1 MWHWERV
8 LADGRQMV
16 TSLHG
21 IHHNSSTMIHEH
33 WRQYCEEYG
42 GAERERQRVLGG
54 LAHQVARQLNVTTH
68 VEQHVCLAPRHCLS
82 VARRYHTVVE
92 VVPTACTEQQ
102 YKFHTPPHHRT
113 VYNYYRSRPGPALI
127 SSYSSGRKDFV
138 DLDNGW
144 PYGVMVRAFE
154 SQLRSRRFDS
164 WLYHCQ
170 VTT

>member
-1 MWHWERV
+1 MWHWESASRWTANGHITARHTSQLQHNDSWALTTILWRV
-8 LADGRQMV
+8 R
-16 TSLHG
+16 
-21 IHHNSSTMIHEH
+21 
-33 WRQYCEEYG
+33 RCR
-42 GAERERQRVLGG
+42 ERERQRVLGG

-102 YKFHTPPHHRT
+102 HKFHTPPHHRT
-113 VYNYYRSRPGPALI
+113 VYYYYRSRPGPALI
-127 SSYSSGRKDFV
+127 SSYSGGRKDFV

-164 WLYHCQ
+164 WLYPCQ